1 MGIGN
6 LLHAFF
12 EDQRVQIAFLLLI
25 LDFVLGTVAALVDN
39 TQGFRLSY
47 FGDTL
52 RTDVLG
58 KMVPFFVL
66 YGGYKYAAGAD
77 VVIPGLDM
85 EVLMNAA
92 WVVVLA
98 TFGGSILNSI
108 GDLGLLGKDDNVPPQ
123 IAGDDPVTPTVPA
136 PPNP

>member
-1 MGIGN
+1 MGAYM
-6 LLHAFF
+6 HAFF
-12 EDQRVQIAFLLLI
+12 NDTRVQIAFLILI

-39 TQGFRLSY
+39 TQGFRLSF

-58 KMVPFFVL
+58 KMVPFFVI
-66 YGGYKYAAGAD
+66 YGGYLYAKNAD
-77 VVIPGLDM
+77 IVIPGLDM

-92 WVVVLA
+92 WAVVLA
-98 TFGGSILNSI
+98 AFIGSILNSLK
-108 GDLGLLGKDDNVPPQ
+108 DLGLFGANGGPPQ
-123 IAGDDPVTPTVPA
+123 LTGDDPVTPTVPA

>member
-1 MGIGN
+1 MGVGN
-6 LLHAFF
+6 LMHAFF
-12 EDQRVQIAFLLLI
+12 EDQRVQIAFLILI

-39 TQGFRLSY
+39 KQGFRLS
-47 FGDTL
+47 FISDTL

-66 YGGYKYAAGAD
+66 YGGYKYASGAD
-77 VVIPGLDM
+77 LVIPGLDM

-98 TFGGSILNSI
+98 AFGGSILNSLK
-108 GDLGLLGKDDNVPPQ
+108 DLGLFGTDGGPPQ
-123 IAGDDPVTPTVPA
+123 LTGDDPVTPTVPA

>member
-1 MGIGN
+1 MGVGN
-6 LLHAFF
+6 LMHAFF
-12 EDQRVQIAFLLLI
+12 EDTRVQIALLI
-25 LDFVLGTVAALVDN
+25 LVLDFLLGTVAALVDT

-47 FGDTL
+47 LSDTL

-66 YGGYKYAAGAD
+66 YGGYKYAGSAD
-77 VVIPGLDM
+77 IVIPGFDL
-85 EVLMNAA
+85 EVLMNTA

-98 TFGGSILNSI
+98 AFGGSIWKSLN
-108 GDLGLLGKDDNVPPQ
+108 DLKIIPDSATPPQ
-123 IAGDDPVTPTVPA
+123 LGGSDPVTPTVPA

>member
-12 EDQRVQIAFLLLI
+12 EDTRTQIALLLVI
-25 LDFVLGTVAALVDN
+25 LDVVLGVIAVFVDD

-47 FGDTL
+47 IADFL

-58 KMVPFFVL
+58 KVLPFFVL

-77 VVIPGLDM
+77 IVIPGFDL

-92 WVVVLA
+92 WGIVLLA
-98 TFGGSILNSI
+98 LGGSLLKSLS
-108 GDLGLLGKDDNVPPQ
+108 DLGLFKGEDAPQ
-123 IAGDDPVTPTVPA
+123 VAGQDPVTPTVPA